1 MQIKSFERSYK
12 NSILLVKDRMMNSII
27 ITIVICKELQGL
39 AGDNWTST
47 YAILLVPIS

>member
-1 MQIKSFERSYK
+1 MIEVIRTKF
-12 NSILLVKDRMMNSII
+12 LLDKDRMMNSID